1 MKGTIWNP
9 TPLKNLILYALVRN
23 KGVVLDSE
31 LMRLLQKDY
40 QDLSE
45 SKLSKTL
52 MQLEVPGLIH
62 ISRIT
67 KNKNRIELTSNG
79 KELFK
84 DMMK

>member
-45 SKLSKTL
+45 SKLSQTL

-84 DMMK
+84 GMMK

>member
-31 LMRLLQKDY
+31 LLRLLQKDFT
-40 QDLSE
+40 DLSE
-45 SKLSKTL
+45 SKLAKTL